1 MKKITT
7 IAAITAIAVFVTSCT
22 KTSSG
27 LVSQSL
33 PPFSSSSPA
42 SAGVNVVSKW
52 NSPDYYY
59 LSVDRLNRPSIIG
72 VSSFMTATQL
82 TYDKST
88 HVELLY
94 ARIPT
99 GQRIPYT
106 YKRIPLD
113 LTVTLNGSS
122 SDVTLDF
129 SLDPDGLKL
138 YFKNSDLSF
147 LSRAVDQT
155 TSENWNF
162 RYIVIPKAIYQATI
176 VDWNDLRAVATALN
190 FTL

>member
-22 KTSSG
+22 KTSSNF
-27 LVSQSL
+27 VSQSL
-33 PPFSSSSPA
+33 PNLSSAALA
-42 SAGVNVVSKW
+42 SAEVNVVSKW
-52 NSPDYYY
+52 NSPDHFY
-59 LSVDRLNRPSIIG
+59 LSIDRLNRPSIIG
-72 VSSFMTATQL
+72 ICPFTTATQL
-82 TYDKST
+82 NYDKNT
-88 HVELLY
+88 HVELAY

-99 GQRIPYT
+99 GQRVPYN

-113 LTVTLNGSS
+113 MNVTLNGSA
-122 SDVTLDF
+122 SDVSLDF

-138 YFKNSDLSF
+138 YFKNSDVSF
-147 LSRAVDQT
+147 LSRAVDLT

-162 RYIVIPKAIYQATI
+162 RYIVIPKAKYQTI
-176 VDWNDLRAVATALN
+176 SVDWNNLTAVAAALN